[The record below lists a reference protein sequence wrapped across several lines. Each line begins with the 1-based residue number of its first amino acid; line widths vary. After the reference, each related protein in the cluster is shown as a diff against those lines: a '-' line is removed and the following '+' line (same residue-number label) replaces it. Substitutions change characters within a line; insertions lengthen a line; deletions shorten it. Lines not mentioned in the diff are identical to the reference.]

1 MKFLPRRFYLPEY
14 RFGKPYILSAEVFF
28 LEKRREGTA
37 GVFLLSAALIAAAMV
52 LWLLWMMNVKRSP
65 DAPLK
70 SAMLVCADR
79 EDTANG

>member
-1 MKFLPRRFYLPEY
+1 M
-14 RFGKPYILSAEVFF
+14 
-28 LEKRREGTA
+28 EKRREGTA